1 MNGLDIT
8 RTGQTRANYFQ
19 EYFVDGSGNKF
30 MLLLFHDNKKGT
42 QLFTTANQSNNLQY
56 GLYSRLYLLES
67 APDAFKD
74 GSGYFE
80 FYATMPDDNNLIYRW
95 KQTSNPMTTTSI
107 SGYSNISNTSTGLV
121 SDTTTSRTRLRMNAT
136 WWGAVG
142 CCTSYSTGGVTGIPG
157 YGGSSVTNMCT
168 GIMTLYAKVNEVVL
182 RDYSN
187 LLLGNE
193 LYEY

>member
-8 RTGQTRANYFQ
+8 RPGQTRANYFQ

-30 MLLLFHDNKKGT
+30 MLLLYHDNKKGT
-42 QLFTTANQSNNLQY
+42 QLFTTENQSNNLEY
-56 GLYSRLYLLES
+56 GLYSRIYLLED

-80 FYATMPDDNNLIYRW
+80 FYGTMPDDNNLIYRW

-121 SDTTTSRTRLRMNAT
+121 SYSAATTRLRMDSY

-142 CCTSYSTGGVTGIPG
+142 CCTSYTSGSVKGIPG
-157 YGGSSVTNMCT
+157 YHSTMCT

-182 RDYSN
+182 RNYSN

-193 LYEY
+193 IYEY

>member
-1 MNGLDIT
+1 MNELDIT

-42 QLFTTANQSNNLQY
+42 QLFTSSNCTNNLQY

-80 FYATMPDDNNLIYRW
+80 FYGTMPDDNNLIYRW
-95 KQTSNPMTTTSI
+95 KQTSNPMTTTSAT
-107 SGYSNISNTSTGLV
+107 GYTNISNTSAGLV
-121 SDTTTSRTRLRMNAT
+121 TDSTSRTRLRTNAT

-142 CCTSYSTGGVTGIPG
+142 CYTAYTAYGITGIPG
-157 YGGSSVTNMCT
+157 YSSVMCT

-182 RDYSN
+182 RNYPN

-193 LYEY
+193 IYEY